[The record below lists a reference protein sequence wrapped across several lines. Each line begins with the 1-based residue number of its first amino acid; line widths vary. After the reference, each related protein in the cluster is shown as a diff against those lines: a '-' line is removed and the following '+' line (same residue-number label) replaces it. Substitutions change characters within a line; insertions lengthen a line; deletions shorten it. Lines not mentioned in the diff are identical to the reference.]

1 VLGGFRLLQA
11 MQGYADVVMST
22 YLAIYCSH
30 CCGSTGRPFPDWE
43 KIKYLVPVAARFFLV
58 EVGAFLWMV
67 RQFIL
72 KVKMSIQRFGT
83 MNFLTMH
90 ATF

>member
-1 VLGGFRLLQA
+1 MLGGFRLLQA
-11 MQGYADVVMST
+11 MQGYDDVITST
-22 YLAIYCSH
+22 YLAIYCSL

-43 KIKYLVPVAARFFLV
+43 KIKYLVPVAARFFLA
-58 EVGAFLWMV
+58 EVSVSWTV